1 MLDAADLL
9 TVGEQIFL
17 LLYFFPDDQQHI
29 RCAARSKA
37 NSDPPGEPSAAT
49 DMDSAPHGP
58 TQSVKSELSN
68 AP

>member
-9 TVGEQIFL
+9 TLGEQIL
-17 LLYFFPDDQQHI
+17 LLLCFFRTINNTSDAP
-29 RCAARSKA
+29 RSPML
-37 NSDPPGEPSAAT
+37 NIDPPGEPSAAT

-68 AP
+68 TP